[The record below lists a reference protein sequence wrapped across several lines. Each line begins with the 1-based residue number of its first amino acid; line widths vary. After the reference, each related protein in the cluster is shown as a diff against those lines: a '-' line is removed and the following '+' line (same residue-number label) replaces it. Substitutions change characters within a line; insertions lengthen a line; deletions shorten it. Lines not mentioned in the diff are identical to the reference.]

1 MLRAIAPLWLFHINS
16 SIKNVVPYSP
26 MSPKESGS
34 AADLFS
40 SIWKSFIF
48 MDSVLVLSEDGR
60 KEVKMV
66 QI

>member
-1 MLRAIAPLWLFHINS
+1 
-16 SIKNVVPYSP
+16 

-40 SIWKSFIF
+40 PIWKSFIF